1 MTNTVESI
9 YIKIKGFE
17 KFLGGIAM
25 SSNKRKHTRYDNPKG
40 IFNITTD
47 RKNWHEIGLED
58 ISAGGM
64 KFTTSATF
72 DVDEDIQAILTLRN
86 RIKDDNTLNLQG
98 VIRRRDSLGQG
109 LNSYAVEFSNITAK
123 QLTNLSEIMAFIK

>member
-1 MTNTVESI
+1 
-9 YIKIKGFE
+9 
-17 KFLGGIAM
+17 M

-72 DVDEDIQAILTLRN
+72 DVDEDIQAILTLGN
-86 RIKDDNTLNLQG
+86 NLTC
-98 VIRRRDSLGQG
+98 S
-109 LNSYAVEFSNITAK
+109 
-123 QLTNLSEIMAFIK
+123 

>member
-1 MTNTVESI
+1 
-9 YIKIKGFE
+9 
-17 KFLGGIAM
+17 M

-98 VIRRRDSLGQG
+98 VIRRKASLGQG
-109 LNSYAVEFSNITAK
+109 LNSYAVEFSNITSK